1 MANYCRHWLFDYAA
15 MDSVLRTATLQTAPK
30 TVLWTEGLIKAFGDI
45 KRALSSAPALGLP
58 DYAQEFHLHV
68 TEKEGFACGVLV
80 QMHGSR
86 FRPVAYYSARLSHV
100 VMGMPGCLKAVAAVA
115 EMIEKSSLI
124 VLDHEL
130 LLM

>member
-1 MANYCRHWLFDYAA
+1 WDTSFAKDTECCRLKEY
-15 MDSVLRTATLQTAPK
+15 TAPK

-124 VLDHEL
+124 VLDHECTVHL
-130 LLM
+130 LLS